1 MKDSIICNDKRC
13 FICGCPIG
21 LHHHHCFHGTSN
33 RKLADQDGCWIYLC
47 YAHHEGMEGVH
58 NNRALDVMV
67 MKMAQ
72 MVWETVYGNRE
83 DFRRRYGK
91 SYL

>member
-13 FICGCPIG
+13 FVCGCPIG
-21 LHHHHCFHGTSN
+21 LHHHHCFHGIN
-33 RKLADQDGCWIYLC
+33 RKNADQDGCWVYLC
-47 YAHHEGMEGVH
+47 FAHHTGMEGVH
-58 NNRALDVMV
+58 NNRPFDVML
-67 MKMAQ
+67 MKISQ
-72 MVWETVYGNRE
+72 MVWESKLGSRE

>member
-1 MKDSIICNDKRC
+1 MKDSIISNDKRC
-13 FICGCPIG
+13 FVCGCPIG
-21 LHHHHCFHGTSN
+21 LHRHHCFHGIN
-33 RKLADQDGCWIYLC
+33 RKNADNDGCWIYLC
-47 YAHHEGMEGVH
+47 FSHHTGMEGVH

-72 MVWETVYGNRE
+72 MVWESKIGSRE
-83 DFRRRYGK
+83 EFRKRYGK